1 MSELM
6 THKAGYVG
14 IIGKP
19 NAGKSTLMNALL
31 GQKLSITTPKPQ
43 TTRKNILGILSEK
56 DYQIVFLDTPGILK
70 PGYLLQEK
78 MAEQIQFAAK
88 DADIIV
94 AIFEAAAGKNDKS
107 ELLDEEMRELLS
119 DISTPVIA
127 LLNKI
132 DLLEQEKAAVYIDEL
147 KAAGLFTEV
156 IPVSAEQRF
165 NLDLLLERIL
175 EKLPEHPKYYPD
187 DIIASEN
194 ERFFVTEFIREQIF
208 NLYKEEV
215 PYSTEVIIEEF
226 KERETAKDYIR
237 AAVIVERDSQKSII
251 IGKKGEAIKRLG
263 EAARKEIEAFLDR
276 EVFLE
281 LRVKVKEKWR
291 SDENMLKYFGYNIP
305 KD

>member
-1 MSELM
+1 M